1 MRLST
6 KVRYSTR
13 AIIEIAISSENNVP
27 IKMRLISVRQSIP
40 MSYLEQLLM
49 LLRRAGFVKSVRGP
63 SGGYVLA
70 KKPFEI
76 TLLDII
82 TAVDGEFNL
91 TQCLALGEEYC
102 VKIDKCVARRFWD
115 RLQNVIKSYLK
126 KITLEQLAQK
136 QRELWIKADN
146 R

>member
-1 MRLST
+1 MKKLIVNADGFGFT
-6 KVRYSTR
+6 FGNNK
-13 AIIEIAISSENNVP
+13 AIFEILP
-27 IKMRLISVRQSIP
+27 R
-40 MSYLEQLLM
+40 
-49 LLRRAGFVKSVRGP
+49 GFVKSVRGP

-102 VKIDKCVARRFWD
+102 VQIDECVARRFWD
-115 RLQNVIKSYLK
+115 RLQNVIKNYLK
-126 KITLEQLAQK
+126 KITLEKLVQK
-136 QRELWIKADN
+136 QRELWTKADN